1 MPYSGEYELVDGEH
15 ELVESTSSRK
25 IRKAWSEWWGF
36 HPTSKALT
44 QNYSCQKELQEQK
57 QRRAWWKWGPV
68 NGSRWGPAWGKA
80 PRPYTTT
87 EAMKCSQKGAY
98 YDCTRMTQ
106 KATVRVRCRYLH
118 STNGQKLLIPLVQW
132 GKSWKKLRRRATL
145 YEDKQSHL
153 TWISKTSL
161 TLSHQ
166 SGKIYKLTW
175 CPKHTYSRGLP
186 GLGLVREDAPNPQE
200 TGGHRQSLG

>member
-1 MPYSGEYELVDGEH
+1 MGLPSHVKSSDPELF
-15 ELVESTSSRK
+15 LSKRTSRTK
-25 IRKAWSEWWGF
+25 TEK
-36 HPTSKALT
+36 T
-44 QNYSCQKELQEQK
+44 
-57 QRRAWWKWGPV
+57 WWKWGPV
-68 NGSRWGPAWGKA
+68 KGSRWGPAWGKA

-106 KATVRVRCRYLH
+106 KATGRVRCRYLH
-118 STNGQKLLIPLVQW
+118 PTNGQKLLIPLVQW